1 MDNLS
6 YYNAFREPPQ
16 EALKDFDNGNFKG
29 TDINTMWR
37 IKALT
42 EQFGPV
48 GKGWYFVPLRTWT
61 EANGDETYAFA
72 EINLYVNY
80 GGEWSKPIYGI
91 GGNKLVT
98 YVKSKDYY
106 KGSDEAY
113 KMAVTDAFGN
123 ACKYLG
129 IGANVYWD
137 NDKSKYT
144 AADEAKW
151 VEEEVKKTVR
161 KKIIEIVQPKEIT
174 AQELREIAET
184 HNCLKL
190 AQATEDDFN
199 SFVEELK
206 GWKS

>member
-6 YYNAFREPPQ
+6 YYNAFRQPPQ
-16 EALKDFDNGNFKG
+16 EALKEFDNGTFKG

-42 EQFGPV
+42 EKFGPV

-61 EANGDETYAFA
+61 ETNGDETYVFA

-80 GGEWSKPIYGI
+80 DGEWGKPIYGI
-91 GGNKLVT
+91 GGNKLIT

-129 IGANVYWD
+129 IGADVYWD

-144 AADEAKW
+144 AADEAKRI
-151 VEEEVKKTVR
+151 EEEIKKTVR

-174 AQELREIAET
+174 AQELREIAEI